1 MALGGHSVAE
11 LPRLLL
17 GRRQAL
23 DQLLQ
28 GLLLLLLL
36 RLLQAP
42 APDLAEALAGL
53 AELAQPHLAL
63 TELALT
69 ELALTE
75 LALTEL
81 ALAELALAD
90 ALQDLLHLLLDRLR
104 QVLQRLGALDR
115 MHRVPGHDLVG
126 QMHGRHGLLHRL
138 YVLLLRLLAPHA
150 ALREEAL
157 QGLRVLQQGGRVL
170 PDVEA
175 ADLASDAGAAEDVL
189 AAARQRIEQ
198 LGEVGIVQTIHR

>member
-1 MALGGHSVAE
+1 MVLGGHSVAE

-36 RLLQAP
+36 RLLLQAP
-42 APDLAEALAGL
+42 APDLADGL
-53 AELAQPHLAL
+53 AELAQPH
-63 TELALT
+63 
-69 ELALTE
+69 LALTE

-198 LGEVGIVQTIHR
+198 LGEVGIVQAIHR

>member
-1 MALGGHSVAE
+1 MALGCHSVAE

-53 AELAQPHLAL
+53 AELAQPH
-63 TELALT
+63 
-69 ELALTE
+69 LALTE

-198 LGEVGIVQTIHR
+198 LGEVGIVQAIHR

>member
-1 MALGGHSVAE
+1 MALGCHPVAE

-53 AELAQPHLAL
+53 AELAQPH
-63 TELALT
+63 
-69 ELALTE
+69 LALTE